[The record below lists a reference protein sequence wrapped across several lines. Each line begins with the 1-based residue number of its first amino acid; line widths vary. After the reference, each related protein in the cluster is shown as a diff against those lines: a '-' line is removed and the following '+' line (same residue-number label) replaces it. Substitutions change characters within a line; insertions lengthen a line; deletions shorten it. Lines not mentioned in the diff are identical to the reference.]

1 MFSKLGRME
10 GASPGQGLTWLSS
23 FPKDPEVPHPVVGW
37 WPVQQDHGVARACP
51 VFPEQA
57 RVLQGSYGPTD
68 RQTMAAQ
75 LTLVLRLSLVLLQ
88 LSQDTLTFPRLLT
101 LRVTTLHGA
110 REVFPGAGAS
120 PTQPGAAQPC
130 DPCKACT
137 AWVLG

>member
-1 MFSKLGRME
+1 
-10 GASPGQGLTWLSS
+10 
-23 FPKDPEVPHPVVGW
+23 
-37 WPVQQDHGVARACP
+37 
-51 VFPEQA
+51 
-57 RVLQGSYGPTD
+57 
-68 RQTMAAQ
+68 MAAQ

-137 AWVLG
+137 AWVLGYFFGGLAPCAPPDASVLWLVPCGRAVTAHQHCLWLWALVHTMSTEPDWQTSLSLTGRAQSGT